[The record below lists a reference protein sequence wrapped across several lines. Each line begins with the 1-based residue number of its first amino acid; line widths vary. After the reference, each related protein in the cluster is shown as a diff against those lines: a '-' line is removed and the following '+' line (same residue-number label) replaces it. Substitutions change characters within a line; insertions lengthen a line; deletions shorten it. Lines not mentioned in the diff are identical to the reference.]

1 MPPEER
7 KRKAPDQA
15 GESGVLEE
23 APKQGR
29 MEDPS
34 SPDKK
39 ATQTAS
45 TWEPEEGF
53 WLTLLNN
60 EYEEP
65 LQFFKLLEPFFT
77 IPSKEQLELHRK
89 LKVGLWDDTWIFC
102 PLPKF
107 SGKQHWNRE
116 DIKLIISSLF
126 KGFGNDIIGRELVI
140 NIQGRRVHHDWLALQ
155 FKYKLYMKEV
165 AVLAGSGVAKAITGR
180 KDAIWNGLLDR
191 IAHNLEHNKRSHV
204 FSLLSHDPH
213 AASQRLVKYFEE
225 EGRKNYLENLLQQ
238 YTYYM
243 LRDADFK
250 SPLAQPLIKFDGP
263 VVTFNYDEVL
273 EFTLNRLKA
282 DAQQDGGTEGR
293 EFSEAVV
300 HLHGVS
306 RGDAFILSQDSYV
319 KHATKTSS
327 FLSHLAD
334 KHLILCV
341 GVGAALDDPDLH
353 PWYNYE
359 RCERVAR
366 TSIRPTN
373 IVLGEK
379 WEHDDESRG
388 RVLTNNGWRV
398 ENKIN
403 QLASGKS
410 CREAFY
416 MIDVSHEGVPHQ
428 LSRLLL
434 GQLDESIYL
443 NDNV

>member
-1 MPPEER
+1 
-7 KRKAPDQA
+7 
-15 GESGVLEE
+15 
-23 APKQGR
+23 
-29 MEDPS
+29 
-34 SPDKK
+34 
-39 ATQTAS
+39 
-45 TWEPEEGF
+45 
-53 WLTLLNN
+53 LTLLNN
-60 EYEEP
+60 EDQQ
-65 LQFFKLLEPFFT
+65 QFFNLLEPFFT
-77 IPSKEQLELHRK
+77 IHSREQLELHRE
-89 LKVGLWDDTWIFC
+89 LTVRLRDDNWIFC

-126 KGFGNDIIGRELVI
+126 KGFGKDIIGRELVI
-140 NIQGRRVHHDWLALQ
+140 NIQGQRVHHDWLALQ

-165 AVLAGSGVAKAITGR
+165 AVLAGSGVTRAITDR
-180 KDAIWNGLLDR
+180 QDADWNGLLNRVAGNLDDKEHDR
-191 IAHNLEHNKRSHV
+191 VSY
-204 FSLLSHDPH
+204 LLNHDLH
-213 AASQRLVKYFEE
+213 AASHFLVKYFHDK
-225 EGRKNYLENLLQQ
+225 GRKQDLENLLEQ
-238 YTYYM
+238 YTRDM
-243 LRDADFK
+243 ICDADFK

-273 EFTLNRLKA
+273 ESTLSRLKA
-282 DAQQDGGTEGR
+282 DTQQDGGTEGR

-306 RGDAFILSQDSYV
+306 RGDAFILSQESYL

-327 FLSHLAD
+327 FLKHLAD

-373 IVLGEK
+373 IVLGKK
-379 WEHDDESRG
+379 WVDDDESGG

-416 MIDVSHEGVPHQ
+416 MIDVSHEDVPDQ

-443 NDNV
+443 NDNA